1 MKFCIAIVYSVCH
14 KQRMQKSTVKQVMS
28 LVVSGWLVASA
39 MGCVADEGAADD
51 AESLSTASSPLT
63 LNDVDVPPECQ
74 GILSYVNS
82 ASLAALDAYLPSNV
96 ASAIVAR
103 RAVTPFVSLQDLSS
117 VSGVAQ
123 SRLAAITAAARAAN
137 WIGVSC
143 AGVYEE
149 LGVSTDDVT
158 AILAYVNTASSAAL
172 IPVLRFEAE
181 TVAPI
186 IIAARPITSVQTL
199 VDLYGVGLETFRSL
213 RDAAIVTPFDLLVN
227 SVNAVHRDA
236 ALATAFDLYDEVA
249 GMPGQP
255 TGLSCFGVDPAM
267 VASLG
272 GVMLPN
278 LATGAEVLQQ
288 VQYTVNYANR
298 YGGVTGIAAGLADL
312 STQVSG
318 KQFAGCYYSFAP
330 DPWSG
335 VNRAAFINVKTGYRV
350 LTETRWSE

>member
-1 MKFCIAIVYSVCH
+1 MKRNTH
-14 KQRMQKSTVKQVMS
+14 QQVG
-28 LVVSGWLVASA
+28 LWISGALLAAVASMA
-39 MGCVADEGAADD
+39 AGCTDAAGEVTLGEDS
-51 AESLSTASSPLT
+51 APLT

-74 GILSYVNS
+74 GILGYVNS

-103 RAVTPFVSLQDLSS
+103 RATTPFVSLLDLSS
-117 VSGVAQ
+117 VSGIAQ
-123 SRLAAITAAARAAN
+123 ARLAAITSAARAAN
-137 WIGVSC
+137 WIGPSC

-158 AILAYVNTASSAAL
+158 AILGYVNSVSSAAL
-172 IPVLRFEAE
+172 LPVLRFKAE
-181 TVAPI
+181 IVAPL

-199 VDLYGVGLETFRSL
+199 VDIYGVSIETFRSI
-213 RDAAIVTPFDLLVN
+213 RDAAIVTPFDLLVG
-227 SVNAVHRDA
+227 SVNGLHRDA

-255 TGLSCFGVDPAM
+255 TGLACFGVDPAM

-272 GVMLPN
+272 GEMLPN

-288 VQYTVNYANR
+288 VTYTVNYANR

-318 KQFAGCYYSFAP
+318 QQFAGCYYSFAP

-335 VNRAAFINVKTGYRV
+335 VNRSAFINTKTGYRV